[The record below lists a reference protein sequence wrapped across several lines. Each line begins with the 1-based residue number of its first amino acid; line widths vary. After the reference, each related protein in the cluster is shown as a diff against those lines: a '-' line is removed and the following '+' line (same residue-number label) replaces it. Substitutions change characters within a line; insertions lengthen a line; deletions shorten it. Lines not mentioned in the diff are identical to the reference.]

1 MGYNLCKFCENGTSD
16 TPMRGV
22 YIPHFVK
29 SQQKFK
35 FWGSYTLIVAPM
47 GGKFGTEK
55 GTSSVLNFTSMGAT
69 CRP

>member
-1 MGYNLCKFCENGTSD
+1 
-16 TPMRGV
+16 MRGV